1 LGVFSPSNGFEKFAW
16 LPTMNSA
23 VFTTEVLS
31 GDGPEIGE
39 REFNLANIPGTS
51 VAVVAK
57 IDDLVD
63 YHTAILGVTGT
74 GKTELALGIV
84 KETLN
89 AGVKVFCVD
98 FTGQYRERL
107 NSFASA
113 SPGPTKEE
121 IAALDE
127 KLRAVD
133 YGSYGAGPQKQALDE
148 AIRDLR
154 DATQEQVS
162 KFMEGVDPLAL
173 FELPG
178 ITNNKAT
185 LRVTELYLS
194 SIMEWA
200 RKNPQKQR
208 VLIVLEEAHTII
220 PETGGAGFDFDTQW
234 VVGRIGQIA
243 LQGRKLQVGLLVVCQ
258 RTALVSKTILSQCN
272 TFFTHTLIDQTSLSF
287 LDSVYSHQHARLIP
301 NLGRYEFIAYG
312 KGIKA
317 ARPVILTRSL
327 QSVS

>member
-1 LGVFSPSNGFEKFAW
+1 
-16 LPTMNSA
+16 
-23 VFTTEVLS
+23 
-31 GDGPEIGE
+31 
-39 REFNLANIPGTS
+39 
-51 VAVVAK
+51 VVAK